1 MTKDQRRIYEWRID
15 PVKFVREEFSV
26 EPDPWQHIALK
37 AFGDGNIDILRM
49 ALKACAGPG
58 KTALLAWCG
67 WNFLACYGD
76 SGNHPK
82 GAAVAITKDNL
93 MDNLW
98 PELARWRNAS
108 KYLTAKFTWTGSRI
122 FCNDHPETWFLSA
135 RSWPKTANADE
146 QGRTLSGIHS
156 KYVLF
161 LIDESGDIP
170 VPVMK
175 AAEQAMSEC
184 EWGRIMQA
192 GNPTSISGMLYE
204 ACVTQPDLWWSM
216 SITGDPDDPDR
227 SPRIKKDWA
236 IEQIKR
242 WGRTDPW
249 VMSYILGQ
257 FPLQAI
263 NALIG
268 PEEVDTAMKRVITEH
283 MVHFAEKRIGVDCAR
298 FGDDRTVI
306 ARRQGI
312 AHYEAVTMRMA
323 DGPQIAARVAA
334 VDTAWDGADMIF
346 LDTTGGY
353 GSSPEDALKLA
364 KYTPFPVNFSA
375 RANDDRYFNLRSEM
389 LYRFCDAVKR
399 GAGLPNS
406 PQLKKE
412 MCALTYTFQNGKIRV
427 VEKEQVKIALKC
439 STDEVDAYAT
449 TYAVPDKPR
458 RLAEGGIKKRKLD
471 EYGTPR
477 NYDPREDDDG
487 GQGDRRVPM

>member
-1 MTKDQRRIYEWRID
+1 MTKDQQRVCDWRRD
-15 PVKFVREEFSV
+15 PVKFVRENFKV
-26 EPDPWQHIALK
+26 EPDPWQHLALK
-37 AFGDGNIDILRM
+37 AFGRGDVAVLRM
-49 ALKACAGPG
+49 AMKACAGPG
-58 KTALLAWCG
+58 KTALMAWCG
-67 WNFLACYGD
+67 WNFLSCYGEP
-76 SGNHPK
+76 GNHPK
-82 GAAVAITKDNL
+82 GACVAVTAANL
-93 MDNLW
+93 TDNLW
-98 PELARWRNAS
+98 PEFSKWQGVSPYLAE
-108 KYLTAKFTWTGSRI
+108 KFTWTGGRI

-156 KYVLF
+156 KYILF

-170 VPVMK
+170 IPVMK

-184 EWGRIMQA
+184 KWGRIMQA
-192 GNPTSISGMLYE
+192 GNPTSISGMLYD
-204 ACVTQPDLWWSM
+204 ACVTHPDMWWSL
-216 SITGDPDDPDR
+216 SVTGDPDDPNR
-227 SPRIKKDWA
+227 SPRIKKEWA
-236 IEQIKR
+236 QEQIKL

-257 FPLQAI
+257 FPLQAM

-268 PEEVDTAMKRVITEH
+268 PEDVDIAMNRVITEA
-283 MVHFAEKRIGVDCAR
+283 MVAFAEKRIGVDCAR

-312 AHYEAVTMRMA
+312 AHFEPVTLRGA
-323 DGPQIAARVAA
+323 DGPQIAARVAT
-334 VDTAWDGADMIF
+334 VDTDWGGADMIF

-353 GSSPEDALKLA
+353 GSSPEDALRLA

-375 RANDDRYFNLRSEM
+375 RANDERYFNLRSEM
-389 LYRFCDAVKR
+389 LYKFCDAVKR

-427 VEKEQVKIALKC
+427 VEKEQVKAILKC

-458 RLAEGGIKKRKLD
+458 KLMEGGIRKRKL
-471 EYGTPR
+471 EEFGIPQGH
-477 NYDPREDDDG
+477 DPREESQD
-487 GQGDRRVPM
+487 QEERRIPS